1 MEAFSLFDSCLRCT
15 LAIYQIH
22 LPSPSLALDQRRKH
36 NNLDTNLLAQTRLL
50 KVARHD
56 VLGFAGRCILSS
68 LVERQLELSPTTAAT
83 HALVSLGRTLR

>member
-1 MEAFSLFDSCLRCT
+1 MPALYAC
-15 LAIYQIH
+15 H
-22 LPSPSLALDQRRKH
+22 PSNSPAVVRAGARPKRKTQH
-36 NNLDTNLLAQTRLL
+36 LDTNLLTQTRLL

-56 VLGFAGRCILSS
+56 VLGFAGRYILSS